1 MGNNIHPSAIVAPQ
15 AVLAEDVQIGPYAVV
30 EGDVH
35 LDKNV
40 VVGAHAHIKGKT
52 TIGEG
57 TIVGSH
63 AVIGEVAQVVGLK
76 EAGGLRIGKNNVLRE
91 YVTIHSARDPQK
103 ETVLGD
109 DNFLM
114 LFAHVGHD
122 VIIHNN
128 VVLCP
133 FVMLAG
139 HVEVFDRAF
148 VSGGVAVHQF
158 ARLGRAAMVSGLSRV
173 NQDVPPFM
181 LLVGDSRIWG
191 INTVGAKR
199 MGLKMQDLAA
209 LKFCHSA
216 LYREKLS
223 VSNALDKINN
233 HVSPLAKEIAS
244 FIETSQRGICGPK
257 TSSFRERLFIDY
269 PYFVRHRLDI
279 WLKYRQLAKVSA
291 GF

>member
-1 MGNNIHPSAIVAPQ
+1 MGNNIHPSAIVESQ
-15 AVLAEDVQIGPYAVV
+15 AVLDADVTIGPYAVV
-30 EGDVH
+30 GPQVR
-35 LDKNV
+35 LGKGV
-40 VVGAHAHIKGKT
+40 VVGPHAHIKGQT

-57 TIVGSH
+57 TVIGSH
-63 AVIGEVAQVVGLK
+63 AVIGELPQVVGLK
-76 EAGGLRIGKNNVLRE
+76 EAGRLRIGKNNVLRE
-91 YVTIHSARDPQK
+91 YVTIHTARDPQK

-109 DNFLM
+109 NNFLM

-122 VIIHNN
+122 VIIHDN

-158 ARLGRAAMVSGLSRV
+158 VRLGRAAMVSGLSRV

-199 MGLKMQDLAA
+199 IGLKMQELSAI
-209 LKFCHSA
+209 KFCHSA

-223 VSNALDKINN
+223 VANALEKIKNN
-233 HVSPLAKEIAS
+233 PSPLAKEIAS
-244 FIETSQRGICGPK
+244 FIETSERGICGPK
-257 TSSFRERLFIDY
+257 VNSFWERLFIDY
-269 PYFVRHRLDI
+269 PYFARHRLDI
-279 WLKYRQLAKVSA
+279 WLQYRSLPKD
-291 GF
+291 